1 MSRATKYIGIVM
13 AKMLEKSDVDL
24 TPKQFILLH
33 IVSQKPLP
41 QSELALITERDKGSL
56 TRLIQSLEAKAF
68 ITRCTHSSDKRINM
82 VSITEDGLNA
92 MQLALPIVMDTFE
105 ELTSEIPQQE
115 KDVLLHSSNKLIAKA
130 IELLECP
137 NN

>member
-1 MSRATKYIGIVM
+1 
-13 AKMLEKSDVDL
+13 
-24 TPKQFILLH
+24 
-33 IVSQKPLP
+33 
-41 QSELALITERDKGSL
+41 
-56 TRLIQSLEAKAF
+56 
-68 ITRCTHSSDKRINM
+68 M